1 MARELSDVLQ
11 VTVTEDGGVSPGV
24 CGLGYSLPPPS
35 VPTLLLSP
43 RTASS
48 SPFFS
53 HPHSQD
59 VGVRVAAW
67 VVLMIVISI
76 IPSIVLCRTRIPVSS
91 SIPNGSLSSR
101 IRSGRVPP
109 S

>member
-11 VTVTEDGGVSPGV
+11 VAVTEDGGVSPGV

-43 RTASS
+43 SPRPPP
-48 SPFFS
+48 PFFS

-59 VGVRVAAW
+59 VGVRVAA
-67 VVLMIVISI
+67 LGGPDDSYQHNSI
-76 IPSIVLCRTRIPVSS
+76 YCTLPHT
-91 SIPNGSLSSR
+91 
-101 IRSGRVPP
+101 
-109 S
+109 